1 MEFSWTRHQLQFKT
15 PGGTSRGVLRH
26 KDSWLIQISKGNQ
39 YGIGECS
46 IIEGLSP
53 ESPQVV
59 QNILEEIPQY
69 LNEGKEFLL
78 QHYSKAPAV
87 QFAIE
92 MAFSGLDSHHPL
104 LHFDTPFVHQKQMI
118 PINGLIW
125 MGDVETMMT
134 QLEQKI
140 KLGFSCIKIKVGAI
154 DFESECNFLA
164 HIRKRF
170 HSSDLTLR
178 LDANGAFQPE
188 EAMQKLN
195 RLSEY
200 NIHSIEQP
208 IAPGQ
213 WKEMATLCKNSPI
226 PIALDEELIGIS
238 SKQEKVTLI
247 QDTKP
252 QYIIIKPSL
261 VGGWQG
267 ADQWVSIAEK
277 LAVAWWATS
286 ALESNI
292 GLNAIAQWASTKQ
305 INRPQGLGTG
315 GLFTNNIDTPLYLR
329 GQNMG
334 FDPNKLSDFTLK
346 TCL

>member
-1 MEFSWTRHQLQFKT
+1 MEFTCLRHRLEFKI

-26 KDSWLIQISKGNQ
+26 KDSWLIQISTGDKH
-39 YGIGECS
+39 GIGECS

-59 QNILEEIPQY
+59 QNIFEEIPQY
-69 LNEGKEFLL
+69 LEKGKEFLL
-78 QHYSKAPAV
+78 QRYTKAPAV

-104 LHFDTPFVHQKQMI
+104 LHFDTQFVHHQQMI

-125 MGDVETMMT
+125 MGDIENMMA

-140 KLGFSCIKIKVGAI
+140 NLGFSCIKIKVGAI
-154 DFESECNFLA
+154 DFESECDFL
-164 HIRKRF
+164 HRIRKRY
-170 HSSDLTLR
+170 HSSDIELR

-188 EAMQKLN
+188 DAMQKLS

-200 NIHSIEQP
+200 KIHSIEQP

-213 WKEMATLCKNSPI
+213 WDEMATLCKSTPI
-226 PIALDEELIGIS
+226 PIALDEELIGVKS
-238 SKQEKVTLI
+238 ESDKENVI
-247 QDTKP
+247 QHINP

-277 LAVAWWATS
+277 HAVGWWATS

-292 GLNAIAQWASTKQ
+292 GLNAIAQWVSTKQ
-305 INRPQGLGTG
+305 ISMPQGLGTG

-334 FDPNKLSDFTLK
+334 FDLNKLSDFTLK
-346 TCL
+346 SCL

>member
-1 MEFSWTRHQLQFKT
+1 MEFTCLRHRLEFKI

-26 KDSWLIQISKGNQ
+26 KDSWLIQISTGDR

-59 QNILEEIPQY
+59 QNIFEEIPQY
-69 LNEGKEFLL
+69 LEKGKEFLL
-78 QHYSKAPAV
+78 QRYTKAPAV

-104 LHFDTPFVHQKQMI
+104 LHFDTQFVHHQQMI

-125 MGDVETMMT
+125 MGDIENMMA
-134 QLEQKI
+134 QLEQKVN
-140 KLGFSCIKIKVGAI
+140 LGFSCIKIKVGAI
-154 DFESECNFLA
+154 DFESECDFL
-164 HIRKRF
+164 HRIRKRY
-170 HSSDLTLR
+170 HSSDIELR

-188 EAMQKLN
+188 DAMQKLS

-200 NIHSIEQP
+200 KIHSIEQP
-208 IAPGQ
+208 IAPSQ
-213 WKEMATLCKNSPI
+213 WDEMATLCKSTPI
-226 PIALDEELIGIS
+226 PIALDEELIGVKS
-238 SKQEKVTLI
+238 ESDKENVI
-247 QDTKP
+247 QHINP

-277 LAVAWWATS
+277 HAVGWWATS

-292 GLNAIAQWASTKQ
+292 GLNAIAQWVSTKQ
-305 INRPQGLGTG
+305 ISMPQGLGTG

-334 FDPNKLSDFTLK
+334 FDLNKLSDFTLK
-346 TCL
+346 SCL

>member
-1 MEFSWTRHQLQFKT
+1 MEFSWIKHQLQFKT
-15 PGGTSRGVLRH
+15 PSGTSRGVLRY
-26 KDSWLIQISKGNQ
+26 KDSWLIQISKGDQ

-53 ESPQVV
+53 ESPQDV

-69 LNEGKEFLL
+69 LKKGKEFLV
-78 QHYSKAPAV
+78 QRYSKAPAV

-92 MAFSGLDSHHPL
+92 MAFSGLNSHHPL
-104 LHFDTPFVHQKQMI
+104 LHFDTQFIHHQQMI

-154 DFESECNFLA
+154 DFESECKLLD

-170 HSSDLTLR
+170 HSSDIELR

-188 EAMQKLN
+188 DAMQKLSK
-195 RLSEY
+195 LLEY

-208 IAPGQ
+208 IAPGH
-213 WKEMATLCKNSPI
+213 WREMATLCKTSPI
-226 PIALDEELIGIS
+226 PIALDEELIGVN
-238 SKQEKVTLI
+238 SKQDKVNLI
-247 QDTKP
+247 QEIKP

-277 LAVAWWATS
+277 HAVGWWATS
-286 ALESNI
+286 ALETNI
-292 GLNAIAQWASTKQ
+292 GLNAIAQWVSTKQ
-305 INRPQGLGTG
+305 TNRPQGLGTG
-315 GLFTNNIDTPLYLR
+315 GLFINNIDTPLYLS

-346 TCL
+346 SCL

>member
-1 MEFSWTRHQLQFKT
+1 MEYSWIKHQLKFKI
-15 PGGTSRGVLRH
+15 PGGTSRGVLRY
-26 KDSWLIQISKGNQ
+26 KDSWLIQISKGDQ
-39 YGIGECS
+39 YGVGECS
-46 IIEGLSP
+46 IIEGLSQ
-53 ESPQVV
+53 ESPQTV

-69 LNEGKEFLL
+69 LKNGKDFLL
-78 QHYSKAPAV
+78 QRYTEAPAV

-92 MAFSGLDSHHPL
+92 MAFSGLNSDHPL
-104 LHFDTPFVHQKQMI
+104 LHFHTKFTHHQQTI

-125 MGDVETMMT
+125 MGGVETMMT

-154 DFESECNFLA
+154 DFESECKFLD

-170 HSSDLTLR
+170 HSSDLTIR

-188 EAMQKLN
+188 DAMQKLS
-195 RLSEY
+195 RLSVY

-208 IAPGQ
+208 IAPSQ
-213 WKEMATLCKNSPI
+213 WKEMTTLCENSPI
-226 PIALDEELIGIS
+226 PIALDEELIGIN
-238 SKQEKVTLI
+238 SKVEKVNLI
-247 QDTKP
+247 QEIKP

-267 ADQWVSIAEK
+267 ADQWVSIAERH
-277 LAVAWWATS
+277 AVDWWATS

-292 GLNAIAQWASTKQ
+292 GLNAIAQWVSTKQ
-305 INRPQGLGTG
+305 INLPQGLGTG

-329 GQNMG
+329 GQKMG
-334 FDPNKLSDFTLK
+334 FDFNKLSDFTLK
-346 TCL
+346 ACL

>member
-15 PGGTSRGVLRH
+15 PGGTSRGVLPH
-26 KDSWLIQISKGNQ
+26 KDSWLIQISKGDQ

-53 ESPQVV
+53 ESPQIV

-78 QHYSKAPAV
+78 QRYSKAPAV

-104 LHFDTPFVHQKQMI
+104 LHFDTPFVHQQQMI

-125 MGDVETMMT
+125 MGDVETMLT

-188 EAMQKLN
+188 DAMQKLS

-213 WKEMATLCKNSPI
+213 WKEMTTLGKTSPI
-226 PIALDEELIGIS
+226 PIALDEELIGINS
-238 SKQEKVTLI
+238 NQKKVDLI
-247 QDTKP
+247 
-252 QYIIIKPSL
+252 
-261 VGGWQG
+261 
-267 ADQWVSIAEK
+267 
-277 LAVAWWATS
+277 
-286 ALESNI
+286 
-292 GLNAIAQWASTKQ
+292 
-305 INRPQGLGTG
+305 
-315 GLFTNNIDTPLYLR
+315 
-329 GQNMG
+329 
-334 FDPNKLSDFTLK
+334 
-346 TCL
+346 

>member
-1 MEFSWTRHQLQFKT
+1 MEFSWTRHQLQFKA

-26 KDSWLIQISKGNQ
+26 KDSWLIQISKGDQ

-53 ESPQVV
+53 ESPQIV
-59 QNILEEIPQY
+59 QNILEEIPQF

-78 QHYSKAPAV
+78 QRYSKAPAV

-92 MAFSGLDSHHPL
+92 MAFSGLNSHHPL
-104 LHFDTPFVHQKQMI
+104 LHFDTPFVHQQQMI

-164 HIRKRF
+164 QIRKRF

-188 EAMQKLN
+188 VVMQKLN

-213 WKEMATLCKNSPI
+213 WKEMVTLCKTSPI
-226 PIALDEELIGIS
+226 PIALDEELIGINS
-238 SKQEKVTLI
+238 NQKKVDLI
-247 QDTKP
+247 QEIKP
-252 QYIIIKPSL
+252 QYIILKPSL

-277 LAVAWWATS
+277 HAVDWWVTS

-334 FDPNKLSDFTLK
+334 FDSNKLSDFTLK

>member
-1 MEFSWTRHQLQFKT
+1 M
-15 PGGTSRGVLRH
+15 
-26 KDSWLIQISKGNQ
+26 IS
-39 YGIGECS
+39 
-46 IIEGLSP
+46 
-53 ESPQVV
+53 
-59 QNILEEIPQY
+59 
-69 LNEGKEFLL
+69 
-78 QHYSKAPAV
+78 
-87 QFAIE
+87 
-92 MAFSGLDSHHPL
+92 
-104 LHFDTPFVHQKQMI
+104 
-118 PINGLIW
+118 INGLIW

-188 EAMQKLN
+188 DAMQKLN

-213 WKEMATLCKNSPI
+213 WKEMATLCKNSPF

-277 LAVAWWATS
+277 LAVDWWATS

>member
-1 MEFSWTRHQLQFKT
+1 MEFSWIKHQLQFKT
-15 PGGTSRGVLRH
+15 PGGTSRGVLH
-26 KDSWLIQISKGNQ
+26 YKDSWLIQISKGNQ

-53 ESPQVV
+53 ETPHDV

-69 LNEGKEFLL
+69 FNEGKEFLL
-78 QHYSKAPAV
+78 QRYKKAPAV

-104 LHFDTPFVHQKQMI
+104 LHFDTQFTHHQQMI

-125 MGDVETMMT
+125 MGDVDAMTT

-140 KLGFSCIKIKVGAI
+140 KLGFSCVKIKVGAI
-154 DFESECNFLA
+154 DFESECKFLA

-178 LDANGAFQPE
+178 LDANGAFQYE
-188 EAMQKLN
+188 GAMQKLSK
-195 RLSEY
+195 LSEY

-208 IAPGQ
+208 IATDQ
-213 WKEMATLCKNSPI
+213 WKEMAALCKTSPI
-226 PIALDEELIGIS
+226 PIALDEELIGIT
-238 SKQEKVTLI
+238 SKQDKVDLVQEI
-247 QDTKP
+247 KP

-277 LAVAWWATS
+277 HAVDWWATS

-292 GLNAIAQWASTKQ
+292 GLNAIAQWVSTKQ

-334 FDPNKLSDFTLK
+334 FDSKKLSDFTLK
-346 TCL
+346 SCF

>member
-1 MEFSWTRHQLQFKT
+1 MEFSWVRHQLKFKT

-26 KDSWLIQISKGNQ
+26 KDSWFIQISLGNQ

-53 ESPQVV
+53 ESPKII
-59 QNILEEIPQY
+59 QNILEEIPHY

-78 QHYSKAPAV
+78 ERYSKAPAL

-92 MAFSGLDSHHPL
+92 MAFSGLDSYHPL
-104 LHFDTPFVHQKQMI
+104 LHFDTQFIHQRQMI

-125 MGDVETMMT
+125 MGDVEAMMT

-140 KLGFSCIKIKVGAI
+140 KHGFSCIKIKVGAI
-154 DFESECNFLA
+154 DFKSECNFIA

-170 HSSDLTLR
+170 NSSELTLR
-178 LDANGAFQPE
+178 LDANGAFQHE
-188 EAMQKLN
+188 DAMQKLN

-208 IAPGQ
+208 TAPGQ
-213 WKEMATLCKNSPI
+213 WKEMATLCKTSPI
-226 PIALDEELIGIS
+226 PIALDEELIGINCN
-238 SKQEKVTLI
+238 QEKVDLI
-247 QDTKP
+247 QEIKP

-277 LAVAWWATS
+277 HAVDWWATS

-292 GLNAIAQWASTKQ
+292 GLNAIAQWVSTKQ

-334 FDPNKLSDFTLK
+334 FDFNKLSDFTLK
-346 TCL
+346 ACL

>member
-1 MEFSWTRHQLQFKT
+1 MEFSWIRHQLQFKI
-15 PGGTSRGVLRH
+15 PGGTSRGVLRY
-26 KDSWLIQISKGNQ
+26 KDSWLIQISKDDQ

-53 ESPQVV
+53 ESPQIV

-69 LNEGKEFLL
+69 LKMGKEFLL
-78 QHYSKAPAV
+78 HRYAKAPAL

-92 MAFSGLDSHHPL
+92 MAFSGLNSHHPL
-104 LHFDTPFVHQKQMI
+104 LHFDTQFTHHQQTI

-125 MGDVETMMT
+125 MGNVDTMMT
-134 QLEQKI
+134 QLEEKI
-140 KLGFSCIKIKVGAI
+140 NLGFSCIKIKVGAI

-188 EAMQKLN
+188 DAIQKLS

-213 WKEMATLCKNSPI
+213 WKEMATLGKTSPI

-238 SKQEKVTLI
+238 SKQEKVNLI
-247 QDTKP
+247 QEIKP

-267 ADQWVSIAEK
+267 SDQWVSIAEK
-277 LAVAWWATS
+277 HAVDWWATS

-292 GLNAIAQWASTKQ
+292 GLNAIAQWVSTKQ

-315 GLFTNNIDTPLYLR
+315 SVFTNNIETPLYIS

-334 FDPNKLSDFTLK
+334 FDPNRFTDLTIK
-346 TCL
+346 SCF

>member
-1 MEFSWTRHQLQFKT
+1 MEFSWIRHQLQFKT
-15 PGGTSRGVLRH
+15 PGVTSRGVLNY
-26 KDSWLIQISKGNQ
+26 KDSWLIQISKGDK

-53 ESPQVV
+53 ESLEVV

-69 LNEGKEFLL
+69 LKQGKEFLL
-78 QHYSKAPAV
+78 KRYSKSPAI

-92 MAFSGLDSHHPL
+92 MAFSGFYSHHPL
-104 LHFDTPFVHQKQMI
+104 LHFDTKFTHHQQKI

-134 QLEQKI
+134 QLNQKVR
-140 KLGFSCIKIKVGAI
+140 LGFSCIKIKVGAI
-154 DFESECNFLA
+154 DFESECMLLE

-178 LDANGAFQPE
+178 LDANGAFRPE
-188 EAMQKLN
+188 EAMEKLS

-208 IAPGQ
+208 IATGQ
-213 WKEMATLCKNSPI
+213 WKEMAKLCINSPI
-226 PIALDEELIGIS
+226 PIALDEELIGIN
-238 SKQEKVTLI
+238 SKQTKVNLI
-247 QDTKP
+247 KQIKP

-267 ADQWVSIAEK
+267 ADQWVSIAENN
-277 LAVAWWATS
+277 AIGWWATS

-292 GLNAIAQWASTKQ
+292 GLNAIAQWVSTKQ

-315 GLFTNNIDTPLYLR
+315 LLFTNNIDTPLYLR

-334 FDPNKLSDFTLK
+334 FDLKKLSNFNLK
-346 TCL
+346 TCF

>member
-1 MEFSWTRHQLQFKT
+1 MKFSWIRHQLQFKT
-15 PGGTSRGVLRH
+15 PGGTSRGVLHH
-26 KDSWLIQISKGNQ
+26 KDSWLIQISKGDQ

-53 ESPQVV
+53 ESV
-59 QNILEEIPQY
+59 QDVQKILEEIPQY
-69 LNEGKEFLL
+69 LKMGKDFLL
-78 QHYSKAPAV
+78 NRYAKAPAF

-92 MAFSGLDSHHPL
+92 MAFSGLNSHHPL
-104 LHFDTPFVHQKQMI
+104 LHFDTQFTHHQQTI

-125 MGDVETMMT
+125 MGNVDTMMT

-154 DFESECNFLA
+154 DFESECKFLD

-178 LDANGAFQPE
+178 LDANGAFQTE
-188 EAMQKLN
+188 DAMQKLS
-195 RLSEY
+195 RLSVY

-208 IAPGQ
+208 IATGQ
-213 WKEMATLCKNSPI
+213 WKEMAALCKTSPI
-226 PIALDEELIGIS
+226 PIALDEELIGIT
-238 SKQEKVTLI
+238 SKQDKVNLVQQI
-247 QDTKP
+247 KP

-261 VGGWQG
+261 VGGWKG

-277 LAVAWWATS
+277 DSIDWWATS

-292 GLNAIAQWASTKQ
+292 GLNAIAQWVSTKKF
-305 INRPQGLGTG
+305 NRPQGLGTG
-315 GLFTNNIDTPLYLR
+315 SVFINNIDTPLYIS

-334 FDPNKLSDFTLK
+334 FDPNRFTDFTIK
-346 TCL
+346 SCF

>member
-1 MEFSWTRHQLQFKT
+1 MEFTCLRHRLEFKI

-26 KDSWLIQISKGNQ
+26 KDSWLIQISNGDRH
-39 YGIGECS
+39 GIGECS

-53 ESPQVV
+53 ESHQVV
-59 QNILEEIPQY
+59 QNIFEEIPQY

-78 QHYSKAPAV
+78 QRYSKAPAV

-92 MAFSGLDSHHPL
+92 MAFSGLESHHPL
-104 LHFDTPFVHQKQMI
+104 LHFDTQFIHHQQMI

-125 MGDVETMMT
+125 MGDIESMMA

-154 DFESECNFLA
+154 DFESEYDLL
-164 HIRKRF
+164 HRIRKRY
-170 HSSDLTLR
+170 HSSDIELR

-188 EAMQKLN
+188 VAMQKLS

-213 WKEMATLCKNSPI
+213 WDEMATLCKSTPI
-226 PIALDEELIGIS
+226 PIALDEELIGVKS
-238 SKQEKVTLI
+238 ESDKENVI
-247 QDTKP
+247 QQINP

-267 ADQWVSIAEK
+267 AEEWVSIAEK
-277 LAVAWWATS
+277 HAVGWWASS
-286 ALESNI
+286 ALECNI
-292 GLNAIAQWASTKQ
+292 GLNAIAQWVSTKQ
-305 INRPQGLGTG
+305 ISMPQGLGTG
-315 GLFTNNIDTPLYLR
+315 RLFTNNIETPLYIR

-334 FDPNKLSDFTLK
+334 FDLNKLSDFTLK
-346 TCL
+346 SCL

>member
-1 MEFSWTRHQLQFKT
+1 MEFTCLRHRLEFKI

-26 KDSWLIQISKGNQ
+26 KDSWLIQISTGDRH
-39 YGIGECS
+39 GIGECS
-46 IIEGLSP
+46 IIVGLSP

-59 QNILEEIPQY
+59 QNIFEEIPQY
-69 LNEGKEFLL
+69 LEKGKEFLL
-78 QHYSKAPAV
+78 QRYTKAPAV

-104 LHFDTPFVHQKQMI
+104 LHFDTQFVHHQQMI

-125 MGDVETMMT
+125 MGDIENMMA

-140 KLGFSCIKIKVGAI
+140 NLGFSCIKIKVGTI
-154 DFESECNFLA
+154 DFESECDFL
-164 HIRKRF
+164 HRIRKRY
-170 HSSDLTLR
+170 HSSDIELR

-188 EAMQKLN
+188 DAMQKLS

-200 NIHSIEQP
+200 KIHSIEQP

-213 WKEMATLCKNSPI
+213 WDEMATLCKSTPI
-226 PIALDEELIGIS
+226 PIALDEELIGVKS
-238 SKQEKVTLI
+238 ESDKENVI
-247 QDTKP
+247 QHINP

-277 LAVAWWATS
+277 HAVGWWATS

-292 GLNAIAQWASTKQ
+292 GLNAIAQWVSTKQ
-305 INRPQGLGTG
+305 ISMPHGLGTG

-334 FDPNKLSDFTLK
+334 FDLNKLSDFTLK
-346 TCL
+346 SCL

>member
-1 MEFSWTRHQLQFKT
+1 MEFSWIKHQLQFKT
-15 PGGTSRGVLRH
+15 SGGTSRGVLRH
-26 KDSWLIQISKGNQ
+26 KDSWLIQISKDDQ

-53 ESPQVV
+53 ESPQIV
-59 QNILEEIPQY
+59 QNILEQIPQY

-78 QHYSKAPAV
+78 QRYSKAPAV

-104 LHFDTPFVHQKQMI
+104 MHFDTQFIHQQQMI

-125 MGDVETMMT
+125 MGDVEAMMT

-140 KLGFSCIKIKVGAI
+140 NSGFSCIKIKVGAI
-154 DFESECNFLA
+154 DFESECNFLG

-188 EAMQKLN
+188 GAMQKLSK
-195 RLSEY
+195 LSEY
-200 NIHSIEQP
+200 NIQSIEQP

-213 WKEMATLCKNSPI
+213 WKEMATLCKTSPI
-226 PIALDEELIGIS
+226 PIALDEELIGIYS
-238 SKQEKVTLI
+238 EQEKVNLI
-247 QDTKP
+247 LEIKP
-252 QYIIIKPSL
+252 QYIILKPSL

-267 ADQWVSIAEK
+267 ADQWVSIAENY
-277 LAVAWWATS
+277 AVNWWATS

-292 GLNAIAQWASTKQ
+292 GLNAIAQWVSTKQ

>member
-1 MEFSWTRHQLQFKT
+1 MEFSWIKQQFQFKT
-15 PGGTSRGVLRH
+15 PGGTSRGVLH
-26 KDSWLIQISKGNQ
+26 YKDSWLIQIFEGDQ

-53 ESPQVV
+53 ETPDYV

-69 LNEGKEFLL
+69 INEGKEFLL
-78 QHYSKAPAV
+78 QRYSKAPAV

-104 LHFDTPFVHQKQMI
+104 LHYDTQFTHHQQTI

-125 MGDVETMMT
+125 MGGIETMMN
-134 QLEQKI
+134 QLEKKI
-140 KLGFSCIKIKVGAI
+140 NLGFSCIKIKVGAI
-154 DFESECNFLA
+154 DFESECKFLE

-178 LDANGAFQPE
+178 LDANGAFQTE
-188 EAMQKLN
+188 DAKQKLH

-200 NIHSIEQP
+200 KIHSIEQP

-213 WKEMATLCKNSPI
+213 WKEMVTLCKTSPI
-226 PIALDEELIGIS
+226 PIALDEELIGIN
-238 SKQEKVTLI
+238 SKQDKVNLI
-247 QDTKP
+247 QQIKP

-261 VGGWQG
+261 MGGWQG
-267 ADQWVSIAEK
+267 ADDWISIAEK
-277 LAVAWWATS
+277 HSVDWWAAS

-292 GLNAIAQWASTKQ
+292 GLNAIAQWVSTKQ
-305 INRPQGLGTG
+305 INIPQGLGTG
-315 GLFTNNIDTPLYLR
+315 ELFTNNIETPLYLR

-334 FDPNKLSDFTLK
+334 FDLNKLSDFTLK
-346 TCL
+346 SCL

>member
-1 MEFSWTRHQLQFKT
+1 MASASVASLKGLAQSL
-15 PGGTSRGVLRH
+15 H
-26 KDSWLIQISKGNQ
+26 KI
-39 YGIGECS
+39 
-46 IIEGLSP
+46 
-53 ESPQVV
+53 V

-78 QHYSKAPAV
+78 QRYSKAPAV

-104 LHFDTPFVHQKQMI
+104 LHFDTPFVHHQQMI

-188 EAMQKLN
+188 DAMQKLN

-213 WKEMATLCKNSPI
+213 WKEMATLCKTSPI

-238 SKQEKVTLI
+238 SKQEKVNLI
-247 QDTKP
+247 QEIKP
-252 QYIIIKPSL
+252 QYIIHQAEF
-261 VGGWQG
+261 GR
-267 ADQWVSIAEK
+267 WVA
-277 LAVAWWATS
+277 
-286 ALESNI
+286 
-292 GLNAIAQWASTKQ
+292 
-305 INRPQGLGTG
+305 R
-315 GLFTNNIDTPLYLR
+315 
-329 GQNMG
+329 
-334 FDPNKLSDFTLK
+334 
-346 TCL
+346 C

>member
-1 MEFSWTRHQLQFKT
+1 MEFSYIRHQLQFKT

-26 KDSWLIQISKGNQ
+26 KDSWLIQISKDDQ
-39 YGIGECS
+39 HGIGECS

-53 ESPQVV
+53 ESPHIV

-78 QHYSKAPAV
+78 QRYSKAPAV
-87 QFAIE
+87 KFAIE

-104 LHFDTPFVHQKQMI
+104 LHFDTQFIHQQQML

-125 MGDVETMMT
+125 MGDVKAMMT

-140 KLGFSCIKIKVGAI
+140 NLGFSCIKIKVGAI

-178 LDANGAFQPE
+178 LDANGAFQSE
-188 EAMQKLN
+188 DAMQKLSK
-195 RLSEY
+195 LSEY

-213 WKEMATLCKNSPI
+213 RKEMATLCKTSHI
-226 PIALDEELIGIS
+226 PIALDEELISIN
-238 SKQEKVTLI
+238 SKEEKVDLI
-247 QDTKP
+247 QEIKP
-252 QYIIIKPSL
+252 KYIILKPSL
-261 VGGWQG
+261 VGGWKG
-267 ADQWVSIAEK
+267 ADQWVSIAENH
-277 LAVAWWATS
+277 AVDWWATS

-292 GLNAIAQWASTKQ
+292 GLNAIVQWVSTKQ

-346 TCL
+346 SCL

>member
-15 PGGTSRGVLRH
+15 PGGTSRGVLPH
-26 KDSWLIQISKGNQ
+26 KDSWLIQISKGDQ

-53 ESPQVV
+53 ESPQIV

-78 QHYSKAPAV
+78 QRYSKAPAV
-87 QFAIE
+87 QFALE
-92 MAFSGLDSHHPL
+92 MAFSGVDSNHPL
-104 LHFDTPFVHQKQMI
+104 LHFDTQFSHHQQMI

-125 MGDVETMMT
+125 MGDVEAMMT

-140 KLGFSCIKIKVGAI
+140 KLGFSCVKIKVGAI

-164 HIRKRF
+164 NIRKRF

-188 EAMQKLN
+188 EAMQKLS

-213 WKEMATLCKNSPI
+213 WKEMTTLGKTSPI
-226 PIALDEELIGIS
+226 PIALDEELIGINS
-238 SKQEKVTLI
+238 NQKKVDLI
-247 QDTKP
+247 QEIKP
-252 QYIIIKPSL
+252 QYIILKPSL

-277 LAVAWWATS
+277 HAVDWWATS

-292 GLNAIAQWASTKQ
+292 GLNAIAQWVSTKQ

-334 FDPNKLSDFTLK
+334 FDFGKLPDFTLK
-346 TCL
+346 ACL